1 MMRGKPMARARLGL
15 AVGLS
20 MLSLGGAQAAPA
32 WQPIAAENLL
42 VIESTK
48 GRIIV
53 ELRPDMAPTHVAR
66 VQKLTRE
73 GFYDGLHFHRVIDGF
88 MAQTGDPTNQDDGR
102 SAYPDLKAEFTF
114 RRSADQPLVV
124 AAQPTGAVLGLMGS
138 VPVQTQPNRVM
149 AWTGDHKASAWGLY
163 CPGVVGAGRNDKENS
178 ANSEFFL
185 MRQAYPAL
193 DKRYTIWGMTVAGLD
208 VVRSLRVGDGDNGM
222 VTSEPDRMTRVR
234 IAADIAE
241 AERPSV
247 QVLATDSPRFRTMV
261 EQTRA
266 SRGADFSVCDITLP
280 VQVAN

>member
-1 MMRGKPMARARLGL
+1 MMRGKLMARARLGL
-15 AVGLS
+15 AVGFS
-20 MLSLGGAQAAPA
+20 ILSLGGAQAAPA

-42 VIESTK
+42 VIDSTK

-53 ELRPDMAPTHVAR
+53 ELRPDMAPAHVAR
-66 VQKLTRE
+66 VRKLTRE

-114 RRSADQPLVV
+114 RRSADQPLVI

-193 DKRYTIWGMTVAGLD
+193 DKRYTVWGRVVVGLS
-208 VVRSLRVGDGDNGM
+208 VVRALKTGEPVQD
-222 VTSEPDRMTRVR
+222 PDRMETVR
-234 IAADIAE
+234 LMADLPKAQQRRISL
-241 AERPSV
+241 P
-247 QVLATDSPRFRTMV
+247 TPDSPIW
-261 EQTRA
+261 TRLISKA
-266 SRGADFSVCDITLP
+266 RLAKGADFSVCDITVP
-280 VQVAN
+280 VRVSP

>member
-1 MMRGKPMARARLGL
+1 MARARFGL

-20 MLSLGGAQAAPA
+20 ILGLGGAQAAPA

-42 VIESTK
+42 VIDSTK

-53 ELRPDMAPTHVAR
+53 ELRPDMAPAHVAR

-138 VPVQTQPNRVM
+138 VPVQTQPKRVM
-149 AWTGDHKASAWGLY
+149 AWTGDRKASAWGLY

-193 DKRYTIWGMTVAGLD
+193 DKRYTVWGRVVVGLS
-208 VVRSLRVGDGDNGM
+208 VVRALKTGEPVQD
-222 VTSEPDRMTRVR
+222 PDRMETVRLMADLPKTQQRRISLPTPGSPIWTRLINKAR
-234 IAADIAE
+234 
-241 AERPSV
+241 
-247 QVLATDSPRFRTMV
+247 LAK
-261 EQTRA
+261 
-266 SRGADFSVCDITLP
+266 GADFSVCDIEVP
-280 VQVAN
+280 VRVSP

>member
-1 MMRGKPMARARLGL
+1 MMQGKPMVRKRFGL

-20 MLSLGGAQAAPA
+20 ILGLGGAQAAPA

-42 VIESTK
+42 VIDSTK

-53 ELRPDMAPTHVAR
+53 ELRPDMAPAHVAR

-114 RRSADQPLVV
+114 RRSVDQPLVV
-124 AAQPTGAVLGLMGS
+124 AAQPTGAMMGFMGS
-138 VPVQTQPNRVM
+138 VPVQTQPDRVM
-149 AWTGDHKASAWGLY
+149 GWTGDHKASAWGLY

-193 DKRYTIWGMTVAGLD
+193 DKRYTVWGRVVVGLS
-208 VVRSLRVGDGDNGM
+208 VVRALKTGEPVQ
-222 VTSEPDRMTRVR
+222 EPDRMNTVRLMADLPKAQQRQISLPPPNSAIWTRLIR
-234 IAADIAE
+234 KA
-241 AERPSV
+241 R
-247 QVLATDSPRFRTMV
+247 LAK
-261 EQTRA
+261 
-266 SRGADFSVCDITLP
+266 GADFSVCDIEVP
-280 VQVAN
+280 VRVRR

>member
-53 ELRPDMAPTHVAR
+53 ELRPDMAPAHVAR

-193 DKRYTIWGMTVAGLD
+193 DKRYTVWGRVVVGLS
-208 VVRSLRVGDGDNGM
+208 VVRALKTGEPVQD
-222 VTSEPDRMTRVR
+222 PDRMTTVR
-234 IAADIAE
+234 LMADLPKAQQRRI
-241 AERPSV
+241 SV
-247 QVLATDSPRFRTMV
+247 PAPDSPIWARLIRKARLTK
-261 EQTRA
+261 
-266 SRGADFSVCDITLP
+266 GADFSVCDIEVP
-280 VQVAN
+280 VQVGS

>member
-1 MMRGKPMARARLGL
+1 MVLKRFAL

-20 MLSLGGAQAAPA
+20 IFGLSGAQAAPA
-32 WQPIAAENLL
+32 WQPIAPENLL
-42 VIESTK
+42 VIDSTK

-53 ELRPDMAPTHVAR
+53 ELRPDMAPAHVAR
-66 VQKLTRE
+66 VQRLTRE

-124 AAQPTGAVLGLMGS
+124 AAEPTGAMMGFMGS
-138 VPVQTQPNRVM
+138 VSVQTQPNRVM

-193 DKRYTIWGMTVAGLD
+193 DKRYTVWGRVVVGLS
-208 VVRSLRVGDGDNGM
+208 VVRALKTGEPVQD
-222 VTSEPDRMTRVR
+222 PDRMQTVR
-234 IAADIAE
+234 LMSDLPKGQQRRISLPA
-241 AERPSV
+241 P
-247 QVLATDSPRFRTMV
+247 DSPIWARLIRKA
-261 EQTRA
+261 RLA
-266 SRGADFSVCDITLP
+266 KGADFSVCDIEVP
-280 VQVAN
+280 VRVSP